1 MKARK
6 LVESASLGPQALNV
20 AFQAFDAGWAEIAG
34 NYGSDPLAIEA
45 ARLKLA
51 NAILSVI
58 DDNSRDPVALM
69 NAALQV
75 VAQDYRLKTRETR
88 HKDEG

>member
-20 AFQAFDAGWAEIAG
+20 AFQAFDDAWTEIAG

-58 DDNSRDPVALM
+58 DDNSRDPVA
-69 NAALQV
+69 AAMSVGAAPAHGSQ
-75 VAQDYRLKTRETR
+75 TRSPCFV
-88 HKDEG
+88 

>member
-20 AFQAFDAGWAEIAG
+20 AFEAFDEGWKEIAA

-51 NAILSVI
+51 NAILAII
-58 DDNSRDPVALM
+58 DDNSRDATALK

-75 VAQDYRLKTRETR
+75 VALDYRLNARTTRR
-88 HKDEG
+88 KDET